1 VALLNYILRR
11 LLIIPI
17 IMFII
22 TTILFLLLLQL
33 PAERR
38 AEVYIPAVN
47 PHLTEDQYEEL
58 IQKTIERYGLN
69 EPFYVQYSN
78 WIRNLL
84 RGDWGFSPT
93 WGQPVLEG
101 MLHRLPASIEL
112 GIFAMVPSVFLA
124 LILGRIAAKKHNR
137 LSDYAVRVTAF
148 TGWAVPNFIFGLIF
162 MTVFYAWLDWFP
174 AERMSVWASIIV
186 NSDNFRGYTGF
197 LTLDGILNGNFTIT
211 WDAIRH
217 LMLPSITLAVFQWA
231 LFVRI
236 MRSSLLEE
244 FKQDYITTAR
254 SKGLSER
261 LILQNHATRNALLPV
276 ISSAGVATS
285 MLFGNLIVVEVLFS
299 FNGIGRWAIQSIQRF
314 DAPVAIGFILLSS
327 AISLL
332 ASLGTDILFAI
343 IDPRVTI
350 D

>member
-1 VALLNYILRR
+1 MLNYILRR
-11 LLIIPI
+11 LLILPI
-17 IMFII
+17 IMFLISA
-22 TTILFLLLLQL
+22 ILFLLLLQL
-33 PAERR
+33 PPERR
-38 AEVYIPAVN
+38 AEVYIPSVN
-47 PHLTEDQYEEL
+47 PHLTEAQYEEL
-58 IQKTIERYGLN
+58 IQATIERYGLD

-78 WIRNLL
+78 WISNLF

-93 WGQPVLEG
+93 WKQPVLEG
-101 MLHRLPASIEL
+101 LLRRLPASIEL

-124 LILGRIAAKKHNR
+124 FIFGRVAAKRHNR
-137 LSDYAVRVTAF
+137 FSDYAVRLTAF
-148 TGWAVPNFIFGLIF
+148 TGWAIPNFIFGLIF

-174 AERMSVWASIIV
+174 AERMSTSVSLIV
-186 NSDNFRGYTGF
+186 NSDNFRSYTGF
-197 LTLDGILNGNFTIT
+197 LILDGILNGNYPIT

-217 LMLPSITLAVFQWA
+217 LMLPGMTLAIFQWA

-261 LILQNHATRNALLPV
+261 LIIQEHATRNAVLPV
-276 ISSAGVATS
+276 IASAGVATS
-285 MLFGNLIVVEVLFS
+285 MLFGNVIVVEVLFS
-299 FNGIGRWAIQSIQRF
+299 FNGVGRWAMQSMQRF

-332 ASLGTDILFAI
+332 ASLGADILFAI
-343 IDPRVTI
+343 VDPRVTI